1 MFNPIIERLTIERA
15 EAEKEIEQLRA
26 ELRAAVDALRIHAY
40 GRPLSIASNIVAAYD
55 ANHPEVK

>member
-1 MFNPIIERLTIERA
+1 MLKPTIDRLTIELC
-15 EAEKEIEQLRA
+15 EAQKEISQLRA
-26 ELRAAVDALRIHAY
+26 ELRAVVDALRIHAY